1 MMHSAL
7 IVAVIALVTA
17 LIRFAPFLLFPQDRE
32 LPAIV
37 TKLSS
42 LLPSAV
48 IGMLV
53 VYCLKGVKLL
63 SSPHGIPELVS
74 CAFVVLLH
82 VWKRNTLLSILGGT
96 VLYMILLQLV
106 FFRLPA
112 GGREEEQR
120 NGGAFSHADKIQEK

>member
-1 MMHSAL
+1 MPPQPAERRKRDDAL
-7 IVAVIALVTA
+7 RAYRCGYCAGDSPDPLCA
-17 LIRFAPFLLFPQDRE
+17 FLLFPQDRE

-63 SSPHGIPELVS
+63 SSPHGIPEMVS

-106 FFRLPA
+106 FR
-112 GGREEEQR
+112 
-120 NGGAFSHADKIQEK
+120 

>member
-7 IVAVIALVTA
+7 IVAVIALVTT

-82 VWKRNTLLSILGGT
+82 VWRRNTLLSILGGT
-96 VLYMILLQLV
+96 ALYMILLQLV
-106 FFRLPA
+106 FR
-112 GGREEEQR
+112 
-120 NGGAFSHADKIQEK
+120 

>member
-74 CAFVVLLH
+74 CAFVVLLQ
-82 VWKRNTLLSILGGT
+82 VWKRTTLLC
-96 VLYMILLQLV
+96 LL
-106 FFRLPA
+106 
-112 GGREEEQR
+112 
-120 NGGAFSHADKIQEK
+120 

>member
-7 IVAVIALVTA
+7 IVAVIA
-17 LIRFAPFLLFPQDRE
+17 LFPQDRE

-82 VWKRNTLLSILGGT
+82 VWRRNTLLSILGPDLHPEAEERSGGGRM
-96 VLYMILLQLV
+96 YY
-106 FFRLPA
+106 FRLPA

>member
-7 IVAVIALVTA
+7 IIAVTALVTA
-17 LIRFAPFLLFPQDRE
+17 LIRFAPFLLFPEDRE

-63 SSPHGIPELVS
+63 SSPHGIPELASALLV
-74 CAFVVLLH
+74 VVLQ
-82 VWKRNTLLSILGGT
+82 VWRKNMYLSIVAGT
-96 VLYMILLQLV
+96 VCYMLLIRV
-106 FFRLPA
+106 MV
-112 GGREEEQR
+112 
-120 NGGAFSHADKIQEK
+120 

>member
-1 MMHSAL
+1 MMHSVL

-17 LIRFAPFLLFPQDRE
+17 LIRFAPFLLFPHDRE

-82 VWKRNTLLSILGGT
+82 VWRRNTLLSILGGT
-96 VLYMILLQLV
+96 ALYMILLQLV
-106 FFRLPA
+106 FR
-112 GGREEEQR
+112 
-120 NGGAFSHADKIQEK
+120 

>member
-1 MMHSAL
+1 MKLKTSFFNFTVL
-7 IVAVIALVTA
+7 RKN

-63 SSPHGIPELVS
+63 SSPHGIPEMVS

-106 FFRLPA
+106 FA
-112 GGREEEQR
+112 
-120 NGGAFSHADKIQEK
+120 

>member
-17 LIRFAPFLLFPQDRE
+17 LIRFVPFLLFPQDRE

-106 FFRLPA
+106 FR
-112 GGREEEQR
+112 
-120 NGGAFSHADKIQEK
+120 